1 MLDIK
6 LFRENPDLI
15 KQDLVKR
22 GEDPSI
28 VDRIVELDREWRQT
42 KNELQKLQ
50 HQRNQVTREIAE
62 LKKKGEDASQ
72 KIAEMREVN
81 KRIKEMEE
89 RARKLE
95 KERDDLR
102 LRVPNLT
109 HESVPVGKDD
119 SDNVTIRTWGE
130 PIKKDFELK
139 PHQDV
144 LEALGLADFDA
155 AAQASGRGFY
165 YLLGQAAM
173 LDLAIQRFALD
184 ELRKKGYVIVEPPL
198 MLRRRAMQGAV
209 DLSAFEDVLYKVED
223 EDLYL
228 IATSEH
234 PLAALHMD
242 QVIAE
247 ESLPL
252 RYAGISPCFRKEI
265 GSHGVDTKGLFRVHQ
280 FNKIEQFV
288 YSMPE
293 KSWEEH
299 ERMIAIAEELFQKL
313 EIPYRVVNVCTG
325 DLGGTAAKKYD
336 IEAWM
341 ARQGTY
347 REVVS
352 CSNCTDYQARKLNIR
367 YQRKNGERGV
377 LHTLN
382 STAIAT
388 GRAMVAIIENNQQP
402 DGTVVI
408 PKVLRPYMDGQEVLE
423 PRKKPVTY

>member
-6 LFRENPDLI
+6 LFRENPDVI

-22 GEDPSI
+22 GEDTGI
-28 VDRIVELDREWRQT
+28 VDKIVELDKEWRQT
-42 KNELQKLQ
+42 KIKLQELQHK
-50 HQRNQVTREIAE
+50 RNTVTKEIAE
-62 LKKKGEDASQ
+62 LKKKGEDTGQ
-72 KIAEMREVN
+72 KITEMREVN
-81 KRIKEMEE
+81 QKIKEMEE
-89 RARKLE
+89 RARELE
-95 KERDDLR
+95 KKRDDLR

-119 SDNVTIRTWGE
+119 TDNIMIRTWGK

-144 LEALGLADFDA
+144 LEILGLADFDA
-155 AAQASGRGFY
+155 AAKASGRGFY
-165 YLLGQAAM
+165 YLLGQAAL

-184 ELRKKGYVIVEPPL
+184 ELQKKEYTIVEPPL
-198 MLRRRAMQGAV
+198 MLRRKAMQGVV
-209 DLSAFEDVLYKVED
+209 DLSAFEEVLYKVEN

-234 PLAALHMD
+234 PLAAMHMD
-242 QVIAE
+242 QVISE

-280 FNKIEQFV
+280 FHKIEQFV

-299 ERMIAIAEELFQKL
+299 EKMITIAEELFQKL

-341 ARQGTY
+341 ARQGNY
-347 REVVS
+347 KEVVS

-367 YQRKNGERGV
+367 YQKKNGERGV

-408 PKVLRPYMDGQEVLE
+408 PKVLQKYMDGQEILE
-423 PRKKPVTY
+423 PRKKPITY